1 MHLMYNI
8 GMENN
13 SNYIINTQDGII
25 FNVKLV
31 PNSSFSKI
39 VDYTNEYVRIKISA
53 PPLEN
58 RANKELIEFCSDLFK
73 ISKSKIKIISGE
85 KSKLKKVLIQ
95 DCSYEDISQK
105 ILFVLN
111 SLHK

>member
-1 MHLMYNI
+1 MP
-8 GMENN
+8 
-13 SNYIINTQDGII
+13 NYLTETTDGII
-25 FNVKLV
+25 FSVKLV

-39 VDYTNEYVRIKISA
+39 ADYTDDYVRIKISA

-73 ISKSKIKIISGE
+73 VNKSKIKIISGE
-85 KSKLKKVLIQ
+85 KSKVKKVLISSSNFQ
-95 DCSYEDISQK
+95 DVMQK
-105 ILFVLN
+105 LMFVIN

>member
-1 MHLMYNI
+1 MP
-8 GMENN
+8 
-13 SNYIINTQDGII
+13 NYLTETTEGII
-25 FNVKLV
+25 FSVKLV

-39 VDYTNEYVRIKISA
+39 ADYTDDYVRIKISA

-73 ISKSKIKIISGE
+73 VNKSKIKIISGE
-85 KSKLKKVLIQ
+85 KSKVKKVLISSSNFQ
-95 DCSYEDISQK
+95 DVMQK
-105 ILFVLN
+105 LMFVIN